1 MKASDIAE
9 LLKSSVAGNPDA
21 IVDTVDDIKGDR
33 ENSLSFISDTAYLKH
48 LATTKAKV
56 LLVQETIDRAQI
68 DSLFLN
74 SNKAYIVVKEAY
86 ISFVKMIYRIIPETS
101 RSSSQQLTEKTM
113 ISATSKVSKTALIY
127 PNVFIGDN
135 VIVGDR
141 TVLYPGV
148 VLLKDSIIG
157 SDVIIYPNVSVYQ
170 NSKIGNS
177 VIIGASSVIGSDG
190 FGFIKDEDGTM
201 LKIPHIGGVIIE
213 DNVEIGSNTSVDR
226 GTLGN
231 TIIRKGAKI
240 DNLVQVAHN
249 CIVGENN
256 ILCGMVGL
264 SGSTEL
270 GCNVIMGAN
279 SGTKGHIKIGD
290 NCIVTARTSVSK
302 DLKPGSEVKGM
313 YPARPLA
320 EELKI
325 QTLVGKLPE
334 LYERIKKL
342 EKGGKNG

>member
-1 MKASDIAE
+1 MKASDIAG
-9 LLKSSVAGNPDA
+9 LLKSKVVGNPDA

-33 ENSLSFISDTAYLKH
+33 ENSLSFISDSAYIKYLS
-48 LATTKAKV
+48 ATKAKV
-56 LLVQETIDRAQI
+56 LLVQETIDSVQI
-68 DSLFLN
+68 DTLFLN
-74 SNKAYIVVKEAY
+74 SKKAYIVVKDAY
-86 ISFVKMIYRIIPETS
+86 ISFIKMIYRIIPETKNTT
-101 RSSSQQLTEKTM
+101 SQQLTGKKI
-113 ISATSKVSKTALIY
+113 ISEFSDISKTASIY

-135 VIVGDR
+135 VVVGDR

-148 VLLKDSIIG
+148 VVLRDSVIG
-157 SDVIIYPNVSVYQ
+157 NDVIIYPNVSIYQ
-170 NSKIGNS
+170 NSRIGNS

-190 FGFIKDEDGTM
+190 FGFVKDEDGTM

-231 TIIRKGAKI
+231 TIIRKGTKI